1 MTTSSRMLHE
11 SCGIRVLFVHQSAE
25 LYGSD
30 RTFLRS
36 VRGFRRAAPDSRIT
50 VLLAENGP
58 LAELLQPHADEVVV
72 RPLFVLRKKLLK
84 DGTLFNVPAFVRAI
98 RQAMRTVGDYD
109 AVYINTTVI
118 VDCLIAC
125 RLKKVP
131 AVLHVREIPVGLT
144 RMVLRWIVNR
154 SGATVIFNSQ
164 ATRRAFGAEEDRSH
178 LVIPNGTIIDNY
190 LPLQHDDTLR
200 ILLIGRFNSWKGQG
214 LLVEALTRLEEPLRR
229 LIRVVMVGGVYRDQH
244 HFRDDVVARAK
255 EHGLAECI
263 AFREF
268 VPDPTELYHWSNLVV
283 VPSLLPEPFGLVAI
297 EAMGHGRPVI
307 AADHGGL
314 ADIVVDGQ
322 TGTRFHPGDPDALA
336 AAIRSYLARP
346 DLMVAHGVEGR
357 NRYTQYYHE
366 DRYMEAV
373 SQAIGDVI

>member
-1 MTTSSRMLHE
+1 MATSGKMTPQAANP
-11 SCGIRVLFVHQSAE
+11 RVLFVHQSAE

-30 RTFLRS
+30 RTFLQS
-36 VRGFRRAAPDSRIT
+36 VRGFRRTVPDSRIT

-58 LAELLQPHADEVVV
+58 LEKLLQPHADEVVV

-84 DGTLFNVPAFVRAI
+84 DGTLFNVPALVRAI
-98 RQAMRTVGDYD
+98 RQAMQTVGDYD

-125 RLKKVP
+125 RLKKIP

-144 RMVLRWIVNR
+144 RTVLRWIVNH

-164 ATRRAFGAEEDRSH
+164 ATRRAFGTEEDRSH
-178 LVIPNGTIIDNY
+178 LVIPNGTVIDNY
-190 LPLQHDDTLR
+190 VPLQDADTLR

-214 LLVEALTRLEEPLRR
+214 LLVDALARLEESSRR
-229 LIRVVMVGGVYRDQH
+229 RIRVVMAGGVYRDQH
-244 HFRDDVVARAK
+244 HFRDDVIARAK
-255 EHGLAECI
+255 GCGFGELIDFRAFI
-263 AFREF
+263 A
-268 VPDPTELYHWSNLVV
+268 DPTELYHWSNLVV

-322 TGTRFHPGDPDALA
+322 TGTRFRPGDPEALA
-336 AAIRSYLARP
+336 AAIRTYLDRP
-346 DLMVAHGVEGR
+346 DLMVAHGIEGR
-357 NRYTQYYHE
+357 QRYVQHYHE

-373 SQAIGDVI
+373 SKAIGDVI